1 MKRREEKRKTLLP
14 SSSVKRNTRVIEKRY
29 HPHPLK
35 GDHATL
41 SAIRIVRL
49 TSPIE
54 PLVLGRV
61 IDGKKKKER
70 RACTL
75 RSDVRHGNF

>member
-1 MKRREEKRKTLLP
+1 M
-14 SSSVKRNTRVIEKRY
+14 EKRY

-61 IDGKKKKER
+61 IDGKKKKREEL
-70 RACTL
+70 AP
-75 RSDVRHGNF
+75 